1 MFPVR
6 AEQNESITERD
17 GGRGSQ
23 VKNPEGENTKTV
35 RKYLE
40 KQVTTQHSK
49 SLDAVNRELCS
60 VNASAPKGRSPINTV
75 TRHCLNKP
83 SVGKQVKEII
93 KLGVEM
99 IGQETG
105 KNQQRRVSA
114 FEKVSNS
121 H

>member
-1 MFPVR
+1 MK
-6 AEQNESITERD
+6 S
-17 GGRGSQ
+17 
-23 VKNPEGENTKTV
+23 PEEENTKIV

-40 KQVTTQHSK
+40 KKVTTQHSK
-49 SLDAVNRELCS
+49 SLDAVDRELCS

-93 KLGVEM
+93 KFGMEM
-99 IGQETG
+99 TGQETG
-105 KNQQRRVSA
+105 KNQQRRVGAS
-114 FEKVSNS
+114 EKVSSS